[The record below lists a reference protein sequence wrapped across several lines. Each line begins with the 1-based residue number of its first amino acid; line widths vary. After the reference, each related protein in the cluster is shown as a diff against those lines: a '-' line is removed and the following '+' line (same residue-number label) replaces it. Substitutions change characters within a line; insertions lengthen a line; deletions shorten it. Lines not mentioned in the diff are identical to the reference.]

1 MADLNISN
9 TQTPFDMGFRN
20 AEEFRMAC
28 ERGRLYAARV
38 VASDPIKR
46 IEMEIRF
53 GVERCR
59 QRWPEAY
66 QER

>member
-1 MADLNISN
+1 MENRISPS
-9 TQTPFDMGFRN
+9 QAAFSVGFPDH
-20 AEEFRMAC
+20 EEFVKAC
-28 ERGRLYAARV
+28 ERGRLQAAYV
-38 VASDPIKR
+38 VATDPVKKA
-46 IEMEIRF
+46 EMEARF